1 MPLKRY
7 EGVPEMLE
15 QYMRESGE
23 DERWVTVHELRDRFQ
38 LTRYQCTTVSG
49 FLRRLKFGTF
59 GRCPYIVT
67 RIERPRTPADN
78 RACRYLVTRL
88 KGTFPAVGKEPELFL
103 PANQKTTGRGVV

>member
-1 MPLKRY
+1 MSLKRY
-7 EGVPEMLE
+7 QGVPEMLE
-15 QYMRESGE
+15 QFMQESG
-23 DERWVTVHELRDRFQ
+23 DCERWVTVHELRDRFQ

-88 KGTFPAVGKEPELFL
+88 KGSLPASRKEPDLFFL
-103 PANQKTTGRGVV
+103 ANRQNAGSGMV